1 MLPYLVLALTAIPV
15 PEEPASVALF
25 ADAAWYKDQPAKEE
39 TFAGVL
45 TRFTRTGPIGPR
57 FNAYRLILDG
67 DAPDL
72 HEVHVADKGDAVAPF
87 VGKKVK
93 LVGKAVETDADGR
106 RLREVWPARLVV
118 LDDDAP
124 ARPRRVNVLGEHK
137 LYARE
142 PGAEKVLDGVLR
154 KEEKG
159 GYVLE
164 LEKTKE
170 ELTLYPDA
178 GDALGPF
185 VGKRVRLGGKQVEGL
200 VGTRTFRHTL
210 PGWLELVDATPPSLD
225 RAAVQRQCDL
235 LRKFQQAEM
244 RRLSD
249 LDKLFKQLVTEDA
262 DPERGRLLRLQA
274 AHATERL
281 RDVAVKVAELETQLA
296 QPGLGATRDDLERA
310 LAQER
315 KRRDDALARF
325 KEIQRI
331 LANINDVAPAEFI
344 QARRDEAKVKAE
356 VEQAA
361 ERVRDLEERLKR

>member
-1 MLPYLVLALTAIPV
+1 MLTFVFLAVAIPV

-39 TFAGVL
+39 TFVGVL

-67 DAPDL
+67 TAPDL
-72 HEVHVADKGDAVAPF
+72 REVHVADKGDAVAPF

-118 LDDDAP
+118 LDDGPP
-124 ARPRRVNVLGEHK
+124 AGPRRVNVLGEHK

-200 VGTRTFRHTL
+200 VGMRTFRHTL
-210 PGWLELVDATPPSLD
+210 PGWIELVDATPPSLD
-225 RAAVQRQCDL
+225 RRAVQRQVDL
-235 LRKFQQAEM
+235 LRRYQQAEET
-244 RRLSD
+244 RRAD
-249 LDKLFKQLVTEDA
+249 LQKLNPAPGGDSETARSFARRDA
-262 DPERGRLLRLQA
+262 EA
-274 AHATERL
+274 AHRL
-281 RDVAVKVAELETQLA
+281 REVGDNLAELERQLA
-296 QPGLGATRDDLERA
+296 QPGLGATRADLERA

-361 ERVRDLEERLKR
+361 ERVRELEDRLRR